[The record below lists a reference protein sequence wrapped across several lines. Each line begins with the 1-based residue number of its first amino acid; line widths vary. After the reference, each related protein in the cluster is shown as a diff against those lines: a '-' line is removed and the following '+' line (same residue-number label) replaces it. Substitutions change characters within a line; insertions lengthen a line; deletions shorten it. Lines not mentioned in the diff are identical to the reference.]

1 LFNTSLESTIP
12 SQLGRLVALNSL
24 CVAHCSAVA
33 FARLTSLLL
42 FFFFSAL
49 NDNRLTGTIPSE
61 FSSLKVLKALQ
72 IQNNRLI
79 GSVPSLT
86 STIFGTSCKLQ
97 LTGNEGNCLDCANVV
112 RTCECVASSCNPNR
126 TFESTISVSTAI
138 SNRGTQQTTVALA
151 TVAMT
156 SSNASL
162 PISSLGA
169 PVVDPDAVYVWIGII
184 GIILLV
190 IVIVAVV
197 VICSVRRCRQKSEVQ
212 QKPAAEMASTSGR
225 ELPHNYDRLP
235 SALDANSGVVHGE
248 YAEMTSARDGANAS
262 PSQPKIGT
270 DYVTF

>member
-1 LFNTSLESTIP
+1 
-12 SQLGRLVALNSL
+12 
-24 CVAHCSAVA
+24 
-33 FARLTSLLL
+33 
-42 FFFFSAL
+42 
-49 NDNRLTGTIPSE
+49 
-61 FSSLKVLKALQ
+61 
-72 IQNNRLI
+72 
-79 GSVPSLT
+79 
-86 STIFGTSCKLQ
+86 
-97 LTGNEGNCLDCANVV
+97 
-112 RTCECVASSCNPNR
+112 
-126 TFESTISVSTAI
+126 
-138 SNRGTQQTTVALA
+138 
-151 TVAMT
+151 MT

-270 DYVTF
+270 DYVTFWNDFVMNEISNHTRNSCFFLLQTVSSSSATHACTLARLNPNWMHILTIIYCSMVLESFASRILERILGEFVEGFTPGNVNLSLFTKQSTIGT